1 MKRIILSLIL
11 TLGFTFLITPVAN
24 ADTVTFPC
32 GGSATYSVLMP
43 QGVLLDGK
51 KCNGALVIDSS
62 VKIIDLTAFNNAN
75 ITSVVI
81 PSSVTSIGD
90 YAFAGAQLSSV
101 SIPNSVINLG
111 TGAFQRTQLSSVII
125 PNSLT
130 SISSGLFS
138 STKLTDVVIPNSVTS
153 IEGAAF
159 ASTPLTSVTI
169 PNSVTRIGNSAFAGT
184 NLTSVTIPNSVTWI
198 GAEAFSGNLL
208 LTLISI
214 PDGVAYI
221 GEKIFDRNY
230 SLASIIYC
238 GQITGF
244 PIMATCPPD
253 RKALIDAKL
262 AADKVTAD
270 KSLSNL
276 QARIKSTSAAFSQ
289 LDAEVD
295 SLMKK
300 YPSMKTNLNLYKK
313 KIALFDEINEKNIG
327 TAELNLA
334 GLTSKIVS
342 IKATYIKIARSLTC
356 IKGSKTV
363 KVVDVKPVCP
373 KGYKKK

>member
-1 MKRIILSLIL
+1 MRKFSLIVIAGLILS
-11 TLGFTFLITPVAN
+11 FLNSPAAR

-75 ITSVVI
+75 ITSVFI

-90 YAFAGAQLSSV
+90 YAFAGAPLSSV

-153 IEGAAF
+153 IEGGAF

-169 PNSVTRIGNSAFAGT
+169 PNSVIRIGNSAFAGT
-184 NLTSVTIPNSVTWI
+184 NLSSVTIPNSVTWI

-221 GEKIFDRNY
+221 GEKVLDRSY

-244 PIMATCPPD
+244 PVMATCPPE
-253 RKALIDAKL
+253 RKAVIDAKL
-262 AADKVTAD
+262 AADKLAAD
-270 KSLSNL
+270 KVDL
-276 QARIKSTSAAFSQ
+276 QARIKSTSAALLQ

-300 YPSMKTNLNLYKK
+300 YPSMKAELILYKK
-313 KIALFDEINEKNIG
+313 KIALFANVNQQNLG
-327 TAELNLA
+327 TAELNLV
-334 GLTSKIVS
+334 GLISKLNSV
-342 IKATYIKIARSLTC
+342 KLTYKKIARGITC
-356 IKGSKTV
+356 VKGNRTL
-363 KVVDVKPVCP
+363 KVVDVKPKCP
-373 KGYKKK
+373 AGYRKK

>member
-1 MKRIILSLIL
+1 VKKVFLSLIL
-11 TLGFTFLITPVAN
+11 ALGFTFSITPVAN

-51 KCNGALVIDSS
+51 KCNGALVLDSS
-62 VKIIDLTAFNNAN
+62 VKVIDLTAFNNAN

-90 YAFAGAQLSSV
+90 YAFAGAALSSV

-111 TGAFQRTQLSSVII
+111 TGAFQRTQLSSVNI
-125 PNSLT
+125 PTSLT
-130 SISSGLFS
+130 TISSGLFS
-138 STKLTDVVIPNSVTS
+138 STKITDVVIPNSVTS

-169 PNSVTRIGNSAFAGT
+169 PNSVTRIGNSAFAST
-184 NLTSVTIPNSVTWI
+184 NLTSVAIPNSVTWI
-198 GAEAFSGNLL
+198 GAEAFSGNLSL
-208 LTLISI
+208 KLIAI

-221 GEKIFDRNY
+221 GEKVFDRNY

-244 PIMATCPPD
+244 PIMATCPPE
-253 RKALIDAKL
+253 RKAMIDAKIT
-262 AADKVTAD
+262 AEKVTAD
-270 KSLSNL
+270 KSFSDL

-300 YPSMKTNLNLYKK
+300 YPSMKTELNLYKK
-313 KIALFDEINEKNIG
+313 KIALFDEITEKNIG

-334 GLTSKIVS
+334 GITSKIVS
-342 IKATYIKIARSLTC
+342 TKAIYIKIARSLTC
-356 IKGSKTV
+356 IKGSKTL